1 MSKSPKAGDR
11 ELAELA
17 LQLGR
22 VVYADCCAGGL
33 THGQSAALRFFA
45 RANRFSRTVSA
56 FADYHATT
64 RATASQTL
72 STLVDRGY
80 LSRRRSQRDGR
91 STRFDLTR
99 RSRKLLQDDPFESV
113 VAAARR
119 LSPFARGNTAQCLRT
134 MLAGLAAASGRSLF
148 GLCPRCQHLQIIE
161 ARAPK
166 SYACGLL
173 GEPLEPEETS
183 QICARFLPK
192 PG

>member
-11 ELAELA
+11 ELVELA

-22 VVYADCCAGGL
+22 VAYADCRAGEL

-64 RATASQTL
+64 RATASQTT

-80 LSRRRSQRDGR
+80 LTRHRSQRDGR

-99 RSRKLLQDDPFESV
+99 RSRKLLQEDPFESV
-113 VAAARR
+113 VAVAQE
-119 LSPFARGNTAQCLRT
+119 LSPSIRDTTARCLRT
-134 MLAGLAAASGRSLF
+134 MLTKLAAASGRSLF
-148 GLCPRCQHLQIIE
+148 GLCPMCQHLQVVK
-161 ARAPK
+161 AQTPK

-173 GEPLEPEETS
+173 REPLDPEETS

-192 PG
+192 AG

>member
-22 VVYADCCAGGL
+22 AAYTNCCAVGL

-64 RATASQTL
+64 RATASQTT

-80 LSRRRSQRDGR
+80 LTRHRSQRDGR

-99 RSRKLLQDDPFESV
+99 RSRKLLQEDPFESV
-113 VAAARR
+113 VAAAEQ
-119 LSPFARGNTAQCLRT
+119 LAPSARGTTARCLRT
-134 MLAGLAAASGRSLF
+134 MLTELAAAGGRSLF
-148 GLCPRCQHLQIIE
+148 GLCPMCQHLQIVK
-161 ARAPK
+161 AQTRK
-166 SYACGLL
+166 SYACRLL
-173 GEPLEPEETS
+173 GEPLQTEEVS

-192 PG
+192 AG

>member
-22 VVYADCCAGGL
+22 AAYTNCSAGGL

-64 RATASQTL
+64 RATASQTT

-80 LSRRRSQRDGR
+80 LTRHRSRRDGR

-99 RSRKLLQDDPFESV
+99 RSRKLLQADPFESV
-113 VAAARR
+113 VAAAEQLAPSMRDTT
-119 LSPFARGNTAQCLRT
+119 ARCLRT
-134 MLAGLAAASGRSLF
+134 MLTELVVMADVCGSPSGSMQPIRDLAV
-148 GLCPRCQHLQIIE
+148 I
-161 ARAPK
+161 
-166 SYACGLL
+166 
-173 GEPLEPEETS
+173 
-183 QICARFLPK
+183 LPFF
-192 PG
+192 

>member
-1 MSKSPKAGDR
+1 MSKSPNADDR

-22 VVYADCCAGGL
+22 VAYADCCAGGL

-45 RANRFSRTVSA
+45 RSNRFSRTVSA

-64 RATASQTL
+64 RATASQTV

-80 LSRRRSQRDGR
+80 LTRHRSQRDGR

-99 RSRKLLQDDPFESV
+99 RSRKLLKEDPFEAV
-113 VAAARR
+113 VAVAQQ
-119 LSPFARGNTAQCLRT
+119 LSPSKRGTTARCLRT
-134 MLAGLAAASGRSLF
+134 MLTELAAVSGRTLF
-148 GLCPRCQHLQIIE
+148 GFCPMCQHLQILK
-161 ARAPK
+161 AQTQK

-173 GEPLEPEETS
+173 GERLKTEEVS

-192 PG
+192 AG

>member
-22 VVYADCCAGGL
+22 VAYVGCCAGDL

-64 RATASQTL
+64 RASASQTI
-72 STLVDRGY
+72 STLVDQGY
-80 LSRRRSQRDGR
+80 LSRRRSRRDGR

-99 RSRKLLQDDPFESV
+99 RSRKLLKDDPFESV
-113 VAAARR
+113 VAAAQQ
-119 LSPFARGNTAQCLRT
+119 LSRSAQGTATQCLRT
-134 MLAGLAAASGRSLF
+134 MLTDLAAVSGRSLF
-148 GLCPRCQHLQIIE
+148 GLCPMCQHLQIVE
-161 ARAPK
+161 AQTLK
-166 SYACGLL
+166 SYACGLM

-183 QICARFLPK
+183 EICARFVPK
-192 PG
+192 AG

>member
-11 ELAELA
+11 ELAELS

-22 VVYADCCAGGL
+22 AAYAECCAGGL
-33 THGQSAALRFFA
+33 THGQSSALRFFA

-64 RATASQTL
+64 RATASQTV
-72 STLVDRGY
+72 STLVAQGY

-99 RSRKLLQDDPFESV
+99 RSRKLLEDDPFESV
-113 VAAARR
+113 VNAARQ
-119 LSPFARGNTAQCLRT
+119 LSPSSRTTAARCLRK
-134 MLAGLAAASGRSLF
+134 MLTELAAVSDRSLF
-148 GLCPRCQHLQIIE
+148 GLCPMCKHLQVV
-161 ARAPK
+161 AAQTPK

-173 GEPLEPEETS
+173 DEPLDPDETT
-183 QICARFLPK
+183 QICARFVPK
-192 PG
+192 AG

>member
-1 MSKSPKAGDR
+1 MSKSPEAGDR

-22 VVYADCCAGGL
+22 VAYAGCCAGGL
-33 THGQSAALRFFA
+33 THGQSAALRYFA

-64 RATASQTL
+64 RATASQTV

-91 STRFDLTR
+91 STRFDLTQ
-99 RSRKLLQDDPFESV
+99 RSRKLLQDDPFASV
-113 VAAARR
+113 VAAAQQ
-119 LSPFARGNTAQCLRT
+119 LSPSARGKTAQCLRK
-134 MLAGLAAASGRSLF
+134 MLAELAAVSGRSLF
-148 GLCPRCQHLQIIE
+148 GLCPRCQHLQIVE
-161 ARAPK
+161 AQTPEI
-166 SYACGLL
+166 YACGLL

-183 QICARFLPK
+183 QICGHFVPK
-192 PG
+192 AG

>member
-22 VVYADCCAGGL
+22 VAYADGRAGDL

-56 FADYHATT
+56 FADYHATA

-72 STLVDRGY
+72 SALVDRGY
-80 LSRRRSQRDGR
+80 LTRHRSQRDGR

-99 RSRKLLQDDPFESV
+99 RSRKLLKEDPFESV
-113 VAAARR
+113 VAVAQQLAP
-119 LSPFARGNTAQCLRT
+119 SARGTTARCLRT
-134 MLAGLAAASGRSLF
+134 MLTKLSAASGRSLF
-148 GLCPRCQHLQIIE
+148 GLCPMCQYLQIVE
-161 ARAPK
+161 VRTPK

-173 GEPLEPEETS
+173 REPLDPEETS
-183 QICARFLPK
+183 QICARFIPK
-192 PG
+192 VG